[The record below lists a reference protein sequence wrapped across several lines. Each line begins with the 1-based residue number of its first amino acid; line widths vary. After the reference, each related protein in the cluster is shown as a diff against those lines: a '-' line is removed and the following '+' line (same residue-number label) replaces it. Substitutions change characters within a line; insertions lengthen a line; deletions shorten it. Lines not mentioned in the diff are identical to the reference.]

1 MSQSDKSMSQAVSSY
16 YDAHYGNFQIEL
28 YSEIRREAF
37 GEDMAQNSWLTAGE
51 EDQFIDCLYRTSAF
65 QTMDKRIAWLG
76 KLLGLLAEE
85 RLNLQLISCT
95 VRICSRACVAST
107 SPMIHSGKRHTTE
120 PCARRKDPRETR

>member
-37 GEDMAQNSWLTAGE
+37 GEDIGQNSWLTAGE

-65 QTMDKRIAWLG
+65 QTMDKRIA
-76 KLLGLLAEE
+76 LLG
-85 RLNLQLISCT
+85 
-95 VRICSRACVAST
+95 
-107 SPMIHSGKRHTTE
+107 
-120 PCARRKDPRETR
+120 